1 MNNKVYIVVENYAS
15 SLGDNGVN
23 INVFKE
29 YEKAKKHLAT
39 CVLENEDFLDCD
51 DEMKVENI
59 NKDYYEVYEEGYF
72 SANHY
77 IAYIKEK
84 GVY

>member
-1 MNNKVYIVVENYAS
+1 MNNKVYAVVEDYAS
-15 SLGDNGVN
+15 SLGDNGVDIN
-23 INVFKE
+23 IFKE
-29 YEKAKKHLAT
+29 YEKAKKYLAK
-39 CVLENEDFLDCD
+39 CVLDNEDFLDCD

-59 NKDYYEVYEEGYF
+59 NQDYYGIYEEGYF

-84 GVY
+84 EIL